1 MLHLERLTPNGIDI
15 FAELLG
21 GAEFGG
27 CFCAV
32 WTAHGPDWVRRC
44 GDPARPNLEVARR
57 RVDAGEHVGFLATKL
72 GSRLSP
78 ADADIWSIGCIA
90 VRQDRRGTALPQK
103 IVAAVAELARNAGAR
118 ALEAYPTRP
127 WDEPRSYRGSHRM
140 YEQLG
145 FQERGAERD
154 GATEILLMRHSDRKQ
169 TKERRAAEQPAG
181 AGKGAWNRLLDLQAS
196 PGAPLQLSWDR

>member
-1 MLHLERLTPNGIDI
+1 MLHLERLTPNGIDV
-15 FAELLG
+15 FTELLG

-32 WTAHGPDWVRRC
+32 WTAHGPDWVQRC
-44 GDPARPNLEVARR
+44 GDPARPNLEVTRR
-57 RVDAGEHVGFLATKL
+57 QVDAGEHVGFLVREGGDTVAWTGAGPKKGLPLLATKL

-154 GATEILLMRHSDRKQ
+154 GATEILLMR
-169 TKERRAAEQPAG
+169 
-181 AGKGAWNRLLDLQAS
+181 LDL
-196 PGAPLQLSWDR
+196 R